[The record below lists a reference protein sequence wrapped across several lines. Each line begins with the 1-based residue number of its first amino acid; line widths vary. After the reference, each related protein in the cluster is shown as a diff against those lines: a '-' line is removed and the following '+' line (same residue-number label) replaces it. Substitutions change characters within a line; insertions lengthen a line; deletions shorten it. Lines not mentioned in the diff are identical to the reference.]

1 MKLGIL
7 NYFDLFRL
15 PVSLYYEGYTK
26 RASWIGLFFSFG
38 IYTFILYSFFQSDIF
53 QKKSPSVVYQSNKI
67 QFSKKIQ
74 FNDKVLIAVSVGD
87 VSSRRY
93 MDESI
98 FTLQFKYFT
107 NMTNA
112 IYKTLLPCTLMDVDF
127 NHSLYQNLG
136 LAGSYC
142 LQNKTFSYFQF
153 SRVYG

>member
-1 MKLGIL
+1 MRDTQRGPHGLAS
-7 NYFDLFRL
+7 FFRL
-15 PVSLYYEGYTK
+15 GFTLSFYTLSFKVTYFKKNPHRLY
-26 RASWIGLFFSFG
+26 
-38 IYTFILYSFFQSDIF
+38 
-53 QKKSPSVVYQSNKI
+53 VYQSNKI

-74 FNDKVLIAVSVGD
+74 FNDKVFIAVSVGD